1 MTKNEK
7 RNLLRLGLLTAVTA
21 VFFVKSL
28 TIGDAVSPGIWG
40 LLLGMSLRL
49 MLGSLA
55 SDYGDYR
62 GRKTVERLTP
72 KTQEKKEALRGIH
85 IHPSVSRGE
94 LIQTARDLYDG
105 YKESGNALDSDLQR
119 SAFYWADLITEAT
132 IEDEDYTTL
141 RAAII
146 NSIEARP

>member
-1 MTKNEK
+1 
-7 RNLLRLGLLTAVTA
+7 
-21 VFFVKSL
+21 
-28 TIGDAVSPGIWG
+28 
-40 LLLGMSLRL
+40 
-49 MLGSLA
+49 
-55 SDYGDYR
+55 
-62 GRKTVERLTP
+62 
-72 KTQEKKEALRGIH
+72 
-85 IHPSVSRGE
+85 

-141 RAAII
+141 RAAI